1 MSEVKKFEQFKEKSP
16 FVAEISAIIV
26 MLMLIGVFYLIP
38 KVTFTPL
45 ETEAPQ
51 IIIETIDI
59 PETQQVQQSA
69 PPKRPTVPVMSESEE
84 LADDATLEEFSFEEY
99 EALEAP
105 PPPSQEDRSNDG
117 PRVKFIPYDE
127 PPQMVGGAAALLKN
141 IVYPE
146 IAREAQIEGTV
157 IVQAFVNEKGIVTD
171 WVVMKGIP
179 NTGLDE
185 AAIEAI
191 RKTRFKPAKQR
202 DRDVGVWI
210 AIPVVF
216 KLK

>member
-1 MSEVKKFEQFKEKSP
+1 MTQVKKFEELKKRSP
-16 FVAEISAIIV
+16 FVAEVSSVLVMILIVSA
-26 MLMLIGVFYLIP
+26 FYFFP
-38 KVTFTPL
+38 KVQFEAMEL
-45 ETEAPQ
+45 EAPE
-51 IIIETIDI
+51 IMIETVDV
-59 PETQQVQQSA
+59 PVTEKVQQQA
-69 PPKRPTVPVMSESEE
+69 PPSRPTVPVMAESEE
-84 LADDATLEEFSFEEY
+84 IAEDLEWEEFSFDEY
-99 EALEAP
+99 EALDAP
-105 PPPSQEDRSNDG
+105 PPPQDDDTG

-127 PPQMVGGAAALLKN
+127 PPQPVGGSAAILRN
-141 IVYPE
+141 VIYPD

-157 IVQAFVNEKGIVTD
+157 IVQAFVNEKGNVTD

-185 AAIEAI
+185 AAVNAI
-191 RKTRFKPAKQR
+191 KKTRFKPAKQR